1 MFTLDEV
8 VPWGRSFEEYRK
20 MFGLTEDDLGKRIV
34 GCSDG
39 PASFNAEATGRG
51 FNVVS
56 VDPIYEFESAQLRER
71 VFAAYDTILEQ
82 TSRNANEFVWSHIRS
97 INELG
102 EIRMAAMIRFLA
114 DFARGREEG
123 RYLAASLPVLPF
135 KEQEFQLALCSHF
148 LFLYSSHFDEAF
160 HLQSVLELTRI
171 AREVRIFPL
180 LALGGTKSPYVD
192 QVAHHLTE
200 KGFTVTI
207 EDVDYE
213 FQRGG
218 NQMLRI
224 QG

>member
-97 INELG
+97 IDELG

-192 QVAHHLTE
+192 KVAHHLTE